1 MKKIITVLLLTIY
14 SLFSYADNKEGIKFE
29 DGSWSEI
36 TAKAK
41 KEKKLIFIDC
51 YTSWCG
57 PCKRL
62 ASEIFTLSD
71 VGSFFNSHFVNYKV
85 DMEKGEGV
93 TLQKLFHVGAY
104 PTLLW
109 VDYKGNIIH
118 RILGFTKAENLLSQA
133 GAALKGGNFN
143 TDLEKRYNDNKNNPE
158 IVKEYLNALT
168 SMSDSRVR
176 AVTQHYLSLIP
187 KEQYLD
193 KDKFEMI
200 ASKVRDPFSSIIT
213 YIIDN
218 RAEFNKKFTE
228 ERVTSVINANYEKF
242 ADSLVWKVKEGNK
255 FDEALFNKLIA
266 LMEERN
272 YEARSQVVE
281 DTRIK
286 VLEYNKEWQEYVNK
300 IDSLIKKGF
309 YKDPDSRTYQQW
321 YKPLIDNNCKD
332 KEVLS
337 YALLWLEKSYE
348 KNDSFSMSAYITY
361 WESKIKILETMGDKT
376 AELEKAK
383 IELTLIKEFMI
394 KQEVAYK
401 EQTKKMMQ
409 MQSLMK

>member
-1 MKKIITVLLLTIY
+1 MKKIITLLLLTVY
-14 SLFSYADNKEGIKFE
+14 SLLSYADNTEGIKFE
-29 DGSWSEI
+29 SGSWAEI
-36 TAKAK
+36 TSKAK
-41 KEKKLIFIDC
+41 KAKKLIFIDC

-228 ERVTSVINANYEKF
+228 ERVTSVINSNYEKF

-266 LMEERN
+266 LMKERN
-272 YEARSQVVE
+272 FESGAEVIE
-281 DTRIK
+281 NTRIK
-286 VLEYNKEWQEYVNK
+286 VFEYMNDWGEYANK
-300 IDSLIKKGF
+300 IDSLVKACF
-309 YKDPDSRTYQQW
+309 YTNLDSKRYRQW
-321 YKPLIDNNCKD
+321 YQPVVKSNCKD
-332 KEVLS
+332 KAVLLN
-337 YALLWLEKSYE
+337 AIEWMEKCYE
-348 KNDSFSMSAYITY
+348 MDVSFSMYMYISY
-361 WESKIKILETMGDKT
+361 WEDKITLLERMDNMSAK
-376 AELEKAK
+376 LNQAK
-383 IELTLIKEFMI
+383 IELALIEKFKP
-394 KQEVAYK
+394 KQEIADK
-401 EQTKKMMQ
+401 EKMEKLLKIM
-409 MQSLMK
+409 SFIN